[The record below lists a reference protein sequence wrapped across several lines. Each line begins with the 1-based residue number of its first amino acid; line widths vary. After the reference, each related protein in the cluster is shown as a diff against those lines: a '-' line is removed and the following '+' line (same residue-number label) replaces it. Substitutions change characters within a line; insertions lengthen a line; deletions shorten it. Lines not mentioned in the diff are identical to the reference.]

1 MLISQV
7 LPQRAFHLQVPL
19 TCEREKWNHKR
30 ESEHGTRSGLIFHR
44 RSADQHEQNCLLG
57 KGNHHTVSTS
67 GNQVC
72 LLKCQ
77 LKCSHSASLEIS
89 LAYFIE
95 TARQTHVRHPP
106 PVTELDLTPLGP
118 NMALGCFTS
127 CSTLGH
133 RGSWPLESRIWG
145 H

>member
-19 TCEREKWNHKR
+19 TCEREKCNHKR
-30 ESEHGTRSGLIFHR
+30 ESKHGTHSGLIFHR
-44 RSADQHEQNCLLG
+44 LSADQHEQNCLLR
-57 KGNHHTVSTS
+57 KGNNHTVSTS
-67 GNQVC
+67 GNRVY

-89 LAYFIE
+89 LAYVIK
-95 TARQTHVRHPP
+95 TARQANVHHPP
-106 PVTELDLTPLGP
+106 PITELDLTPLGP
-118 NMALGCFTS
+118 NMGLGCFTS
-127 CSTLGH
+127 CSILGH
-133 RGSWPLESRIWG
+133 GGNQQLESRIWG

>member
-106 PVTELDLTPLGP
+106 PVMELDLTTLGP

-133 RGSWPLESRIWG
+133 GGSWPLESRIWG
-145 H
+145 R